1 MSLTILTWARA
12 KERKISRSKG
22 IAEDLPYKDGVK
34 NFDED
39 DKKTSISERS
49 GAVSGNSSSDGLLEK
64 SNEHLSRY
72 PLTTNQDIAKLQQNS
87 QAAIASAQ
95 KVINKGGFDKAINS
109 PNDAVRELGKALKM
123 EKSLLFARILGL
135 KAKK

>member
-1 MSLTILTWARA
+1 MI
-12 KERKISRSKG
+12 
-22 IAEDLPYKDGVK
+22 
-34 NFDED
+34 
-39 DKKTSISERS
+39 KKTSISERS

-72 PLTTNQDIAKLQQNS
+72 PLTTNQDTAKLQQNS

-135 KAKK
+135 KVKKSRQELDSDSLQSTCR